1 MREDPASGSDV
12 SASSQSEDEADSH
25 SECQLEQ
32 VLNGTLN
39 AVTTDNDGMGLCMGK
54 VYRHKGRSEGAA
66 RHRAGISP
74 LPKRLHDVISK
85 SQDSELWESYTT
97 ITGANRKTIEC
108 FGVAE
113 IDLNIEGQAFKH
125 DFYVCANVV
134 TVLLSRQFM
143 KDMKI

>member
-1 MREDPASGSDV
+1 M

-39 AVTTDNDGMGLCMGK
+39 AVTTDNDGMGVCMGE

-85 SQDSELWESYTT
+85 SQDSELWESHTK

-113 IDLNIEGQAFKH
+113 IDLNIEVQAFKH
-125 DFYVCANVV
+125 DFHVCENAD
-134 TVLLSRQFM
+134 TVLLGCQFI
-143 KDMKI
+143 KDAKI